1 MLNYS
6 VAELRF
12 TMTFEIV
19 YAMLW
24 FKPSN
29 MINPYPKE

>member
-1 MLNYS
+1 MYVLD
-6 VAELRF
+6 LF

>member
-1 MLNYS
+1 
-6 VAELRF
+6 
-12 TMTFEIV
+12 MTFEIV
-19 YAMLW
+19 YAMLR

>member
-1 MLNYS
+1 
-6 VAELRF
+6 
-12 TMTFEIV
+12 MTFEIV

>member
-1 MLNYS
+1 MS
-6 VAELRF
+6 WISF